1 MAITIKKNTSNPN
14 LHSSLPKFDL
24 GKLVN
29 QSISSLIV
37 GELGLRNDRLI
48 RYVEYFPVYTIC
60 EVTKDKSIGCFF
72 LRSRFDPIYKR
83 IPIKHIELSGATIV
97 EFIDFLETRG
107 AILSASPLKHL
118 ETL

>member
-1 MAITIKKNTSNPN
+1 MALTIRKRKTNKAIKIPG
-14 LHSSLPKFDL
+14 FDL
-24 GKLVN
+24 EKLVN

-37 GELGLRNDRLI
+37 GVLGLRNDRLI

-72 LRSRFDPIYKR
+72 LRTRFDPTYKR

-97 EFIDFLETRG
+97 EFIDFLEVSG
-107 AILSASPLKHL
+107 ATMNSSPVNQL

>member
-1 MAITIKKNTSNPN
+1 MALTIKKRKNNKPVSIPG
-14 LHSSLPKFDL
+14 FDL
-24 GKLVN
+24 EKLVT

-48 RYVEYFPVYTIC
+48 RYVEYFPAYTIC

-72 LRSRFDPIYKR
+72 LRTRIDPTYKR

-97 EFIDFLETRG
+97 EFIDFLETHG
-107 AILSASPLKHL
+107 AVMNPSPVNQL